1 MDFILNKGQ
10 MREKDWSD
18 ILPNSEAAATM
29 NDAEHRGN
37 TLVSKNMNIFITEDL
52 SPFRLKLLHYIKD
65 CNKELE
71 MFDRITTRNGNITCR
86 KKGTSEWFTI
96 TSPDDFLQAGIPM
109 KRSEF
114 EKELLF

>member
-1 MDFILNKGQ
+1 MSLCYPYQTTLCWQRGVAGTTEKGGG
-10 MREKDWSD
+10 
-18 ILPNSEAAATM
+18 
-29 NDAEHRGN
+29 HG
-37 TLVSKNMNIFITEDL
+37 KNLAGLYIYSIFMFQIIIITEDL